1 MRTISNSDKV
11 IDSRDIIARVQEL
24 KEERDAL
31 KEAIDEATEAVKEAM
46 EAKDGA
52 DNQAPDADF
61 DTANELDERTATL
74 EDCKVD
80 LAAWDEENGDEFKA
94 LKEIDDESPG
104 DDWRYGSTLIHEDY
118 FVEYC
123 QELCHDIGDVP
134 KDMPHYLVIDWD
146 KTADNLRMDYS
157 EVDYD
162 GQTYLVR

>member
-1 MRTISNSDKV
+1 MTPTHKVGPLTQGETMRTISNSDKV

-80 LAAWDEENGDEFKA
+80 LSIEAIFWA
-94 LKEIDDESPG
+94 ESP
-104 DDWRYGSTLIHEDY
+104 
-118 FVEYC
+118 VA
-123 QELCHDIGDVP
+123 Q
-134 KDMPHYLVIDWD
+134 
-146 KTADNLRMDYS
+146 
-157 EVDYD
+157 
-162 GQTYLVR
+162 